1 MRTLGSE
8 AGRSEERAAR
18 RPTWLRNGARAR
30 RERTSPARR
39 VHGAKVLYARTA
51 CVFVCGFCRAAK
63 KVFKS
68 NACMVAR
75 TDANRVP

>member
-18 RPTWLRNGARAR
+18 RPTACRRKAWVRAHR
-30 RERTSPARR
+30 VRFCVWFLSGGGKGFSPN
-39 VHGAKVLYARTA
+39 V
-51 CVFVCGFCRAAK
+51 
-63 KVFKS
+63 
-68 NACMVAR
+68 CMVAR